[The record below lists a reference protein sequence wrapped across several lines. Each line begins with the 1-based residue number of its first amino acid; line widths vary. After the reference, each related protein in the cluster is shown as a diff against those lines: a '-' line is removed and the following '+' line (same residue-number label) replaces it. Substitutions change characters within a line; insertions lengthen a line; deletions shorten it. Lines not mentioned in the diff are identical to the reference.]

1 MKKLFFYISMTAL
14 SAVSVAAPIPALNEL
29 IDQWISIESQKGQ
42 LERNWLAQK
51 QHLQQ
56 KSKLLEIEKSALS
69 KILQQTK
76 VSKSDVDGKRLNLIQ
91 QQTRLEQENNAV
103 KSKVLEVS
111 ELAYSLLPQ
120 LPPPLQIQW
129 QDKLLILRQESA
141 SSSEKLER
149 LLTLFKLVNEF
160 DERIAINRTSMK
172 IPNNKGE
179 TQNLLVTQ
187 IYLGISQAWY
197 ISDDG
202 QTYGFG
208 RTKKLAWSWFHN
220 KAADKELGYA
230 LTPTD
235 LLNLTDMINNPTKAT
250 YMSLPIKLKAKKDIS

>member
-14 SAVSVAAPIPALNEL
+14 SGVSVAAPIPALNEL
-29 IDQWISIESQKGQ
+29 MGQWINIKSQKGQ
-42 LERNWLAQK
+42 LERNWLAQ
-51 QHLQQ
+51 QQQLQQ
-56 KSKLLEIEKSALS
+56 KSKLLETEKTALS
-69 KILQQTK
+69 KILDQAK
-76 VSKSDVDGKRLNLIQ
+76 LSKSDVDDKRLALIKR
-91 QQTRLEQENNAV
+91 QTQLEQENNAV

-111 ELAYSLLPQ
+111 ELAYRLLPQ

-129 QDKLLILRQESA
+129 QEKLLILKQNSA

-172 IPNNKGE
+172 VPNTKGE
-179 TQNLLVTQ
+179 IQSLLVTQ

-202 QTYGFG
+202 KTYGFG
-208 RTKKLAWSWFHN
+208 STKNLGWSWFHN
-220 KAADKELGYA
+220 EEADAELGYA
-230 LTPTD
+230 LSPTD
-235 LLNLTDMINNPTKAT
+235 LLFLADMINNPTKAT